1 MTQKMSE
8 YPTYYVPRSIKM
20 SQENEMCQGI
30 FALAVVGIYSTVSV
44 QFLPPSVQFFFFL
57 RFLTPSAFQSVSFP
71 LNCFTATKHLR
82 NPQ

>member
-44 QFLPPSVQFFFFL
+44 QFLPPSVQFFFF
-57 RFLTPSAFQSVSFP
+57 FYGS
-71 LNCFTATKHLR
+71 
-82 NPQ
+82 

>member
-1 MTQKMSE
+1 
-8 YPTYYVPRSIKM
+8 M

-44 QFLPPSVQFFFFL
+44 QFLPPSVQFFFL
-57 RFLTPSAFQSVSFP
+57 RFLIPSAFQSVSFP